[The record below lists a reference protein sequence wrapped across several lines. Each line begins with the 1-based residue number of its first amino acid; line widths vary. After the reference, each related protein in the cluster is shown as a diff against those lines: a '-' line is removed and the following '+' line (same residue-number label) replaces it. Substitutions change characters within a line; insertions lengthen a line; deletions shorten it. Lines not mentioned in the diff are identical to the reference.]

1 MLFYFTF
8 FYYAIKKTVF
18 TKIPSFADFAWLYKK
33 NLQLPV
39 TWLSWRQSY
48 SWR

>member
-1 MLFYFTF
+1 
-8 FYYAIKKTVF
+8 
-18 TKIPSFADFAWLYKK
+18 LYKK